1 MPKVYR
7 VELSDEQRVELNER
21 ARVRTLAPRL
31 RERLEMVR
39 LSDLGWRVPQIAQAL
54 EVHEQTVRKY
64 IKAFLTDS
72 FAGLADQPIPGRPP
86 RASVVDLAAVGQLL
100 DEAARQG
107 QTWTARQVTAWLARE
122 RHVQLSTSRVRVL
135 LRQQEFRWK
144 RTKRSVRHQ
153 RKDPDLQASKE
164 ADLELL
170 HFCRA
175 LPLTG

>member
-7 VELSDEQRVELNER
+7 VELSNEQRAELNER
-21 ARVRTLAPRL
+21 ACARTLAPRL

-54 EVHEQTVRKY
+54 GVHEQTVRKY
-64 IKAFLTDS
+64 IKAFLADS

-86 RASVVDLAAVGQLL
+86 RASAADLAAVGQML
-100 DEAARQG
+100 DEAATQG
-107 QTWTARQVTAWLARE
+107 QTWTARQVAAWLARE
-122 RHVQLSTSRVRVL
+122 RGVRLSTSRLRVL
-135 LRQQEFRWK
+135 LRQHKFRWK

-153 RKDPDLQASKE
+153 RKAPDLQARKA

-170 HFCRA
+170 HLSRA
-175 LPLTG
+175 SRPTA